1 MPVLEV
7 LALAL
12 AIPGAIAALGEL
24 WARCGA
30 TRRDGQSAPTRFDI
44 DVHVRIR
51 RT

>member
-1 MPVLEV
+1 MPLLEV

-24 WARCGA
+24 WARSGSA
-30 TRRDGQSAPTRFDI
+30 RHDAQSGPTRFDI

-51 RT
+51 RS